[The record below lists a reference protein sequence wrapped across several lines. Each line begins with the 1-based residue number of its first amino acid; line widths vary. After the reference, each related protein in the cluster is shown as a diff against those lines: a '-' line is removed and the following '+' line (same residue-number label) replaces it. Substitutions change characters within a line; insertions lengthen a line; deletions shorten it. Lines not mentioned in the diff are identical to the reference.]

1 MRTRVKDFGKIQTSH
16 PELQSTLSELDQV
29 SSTDKVLVLGEAGTG
44 RRLVAQ
50 MIHEDSAYSE
60 NEIVRYVPGKK
71 IDIAAHRVVL
81 VMDIQYFNS
90 VEQEAMVTQM
100 LSTQNQCLWIATA
113 QPDFFELAARGLVRK
128 DLVQLFTRKIK
139 MPNLKERSADLP
151 FLIEQILLTLSWVTG
166 RVLRVSPSAVAALE
180 NYFWSENIRELEQ
193 ILEAA
198 ALSITGSVLEA
209 QDLNLVQNV
218 STQQIIT
225 LAEMERKLIM
235 QTLQITQNNKSH
247 AARLLGISIRT
258 LRNKLSQY
266 KSESSTTLEGF
277 HESNI

>member
-113 QPDFFELAARGLVRK
+113 QPDFFELGARGLVRK

-198 ALSITGSVLEA
+198 ALSIAGSVLEA